1 MAAREEE
8 LEACQQRLNAREMEV
23 RDVRELLQSS
33 LQPRIAME
41 PVPRLISLA
50 SAAIETDSVPD
61 AQALRQQMTQRR
73 AVHAAPETDSKPHA
87 QAPRQQAPK
96 QRAAHA
102 VLARSSSST
111 QGPTL
116 SSSEPGVQ
124 ALSKEVDQQGAVHSA
139 PEHDSS
145 IVRDPT
151 LSSWQGCLAQDMAAE
166 ELHTSATAQQMSEA
180 GPSEDGSP
188 IKTNLHEAGEPG
200 STNPKKR
207 TSGRKGTIARAGSI
221 PLRKHRPAPIKIT
234 ADASNR
240 ENASSPHEQGTP
252 FGQHQVL
259 SRLQWTVQKSA
270 SPLDRH
276 GLGSRHNSLHS
287 VPSTPLS
294 PTNAS
299 MAPTRRL
306 PQPERIETGMQSEV
320 STSFCLIHYMH
331 DRLHPVPSPHCRSQ
345 MLA

>member
-50 SAAIETDSVPD
+50 SAAIETDSVPN

-102 VLARSSSST
+102 VLAHSSSST
-111 QGPTL
+111 QGHTL
-116 SSSEPGVQ
+116 SSSERGVQ
-124 ALSKEVDQQGAVHSA
+124 ASIEEVTQQGAVHSA
-139 PEHDSS
+139 PEHGSS

-166 ELHTSATAQQMSEA
+166 ELHTSAAAQQKSEA
-180 GPSEDGSP
+180 GPSEDG
-188 IKTNLHEAGEPG
+188 NLPEAGEQG
-200 STNPKKR
+200 STSPKKR
-207 TSGRKGTIARAGSI
+207 TSDRKGTIARAGSI

-234 ADASNR
+234 PDASNR

-270 SPLDRH
+270 SPLGRH
-276 GLGSRHNSLHS
+276 GLGSRRNSLQS

-306 PQPERIETGMQSEV
+306 PQPERVETGMQSEV
-320 STSFCLIHYMH
+320 GTSFCLIHCMH
-331 DRLHPVPSPHCRSQ
+331 DILHPVPSPHFRSQ
-345 MLA
+345 MLS